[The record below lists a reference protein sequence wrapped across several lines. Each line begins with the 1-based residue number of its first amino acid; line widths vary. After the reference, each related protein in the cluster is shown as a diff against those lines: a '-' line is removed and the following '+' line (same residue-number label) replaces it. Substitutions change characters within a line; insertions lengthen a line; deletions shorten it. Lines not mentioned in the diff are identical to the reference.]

1 MASPNEDTIAIKM
14 SESPPK
20 KNNSPSSINDVKSP
34 ENNDIINKDNN
45 NESDTVLDT
54 TDIEAEPD
62 NLHYLDTQSIK
73 PFKSETVELIRLF
86 RSITS
91 LTPIQIRVI
100 ELRYLAL
107 LKSYSQRIVYIDFF
121 HHFTRS
127 FVSLGSVIV
136 PALLSIQSPTSPTSL
151 GLYWTT
157 WLISLLVTSFH
168 NLVTIFR
175 FDKKYFAIHNT
186 YERLQT
192 EGWSY
197 LQLSGRYSGNHPPL
211 SPVIPTHKNQFQLF
225 VHTIEKV
232 QMRQISDEYNGRTD
246 DKQQQPQQNPTN
258 AKAQTNAITDLSPL
272 DSLTSPPVKKI
283 TQPYVGRNGKFRFK

>member
-1 MASPNEDTIAIKM
+1 MASPNEDTIAIKV
-14 SESPPK
+14 SESPP
-20 KNNSPSSINDVKSP
+20 NNASPAASNNDIKSP
-34 ENNDIINKDNN
+34 ENNDITNKEDADEVDSAFNGN
-45 NESDTVLDT
+45 AA
-54 TDIEAEPD
+54 DIPAEPD
-62 NLHYLDTQSIK
+62 NLHDLDTQTIT
-73 PFKSETVELIRLF
+73 PFKSETEELVRLF
-86 RSITS
+86 RSIST

-100 ELRYLAL
+100 ELRYLSL
-107 LKSYSQRIVYIDFF
+107 LRAYATRIIYVDFF

-136 PALLSIQSPTSPTSL
+136 PALLSIQSPTSPSSV

-175 FDKKYFAIHNT
+175 FDKKFFAIHNT

-197 LQLSGRYSGNHPPL
+197 IQLSGRYSGHRPSSPP
-211 SPVIPTHKNQFQLF
+211 VVPTHKNQFQLF

-232 QMRQISDEYNGRTD
+232 QMRQITDEYNGRAD
-246 DKQQQPQQNPTN
+246 EKQQQPNAAIDKQPTN
-258 AKAQTNAITDLSPL
+258 TITDLSPL
-272 DSLTSPPVKKI
+272 DTLTTPPVKK
-283 TQPYVGRNGKFRFK
+283 

>member
-14 SESPPK
+14 TESPPK
-20 KNNSPSSINDVKSP
+20 NTSPSSNNSSPPYNDGIKSP
-34 ENNDIINKDNN
+34 ENNDITNKDND
-45 NESDTVLDT
+45 SDTVVDVDN
-54 TDIEAEPD
+54 TDITEEPD

-73 PFKSETVELIRLF
+73 PFKSETDELIRLF

-100 ELRYLAL
+100 ELRYLSL
-107 LKSYSQRIVYIDFF
+107 LKTYSSRIIYIDFF

-136 PALLSIQSPTSPTSL
+136 PALLSIQSPTSPSSV

-186 YERLQT
+186 YEKLQT

-197 LQLSGRYSGNHPPL
+197 LQLSGRYSGHHPPL
-211 SPVIPTHKNQFQLF
+211 PPVIPTHKNQFQLF

-232 QMRQISDEYNGRTD
+232 QMRQITDEYNGHTD
-246 DKQQQPQQNPTN
+246 DKQQQQQQQNPTSTKVQIN
-258 AKAQTNAITDLSPL
+258 TITDPSPP
-272 DSLTSPPVKKI
+272 DSLTSPPVKK
-283 TQPYVGRNGKFRFK
+283 

>member
-1 MASPNEDTIAIKM
+1 MASPNEDTIAIEM

-20 KNNSPSSINDVKSP
+20 NGSPPPNNNSPSYNDETKPP
-34 ENNDIINKDNN
+34 ETNDIVNKDDS
-45 NESDTVLDT
+45 ESILDV
-54 TDIEAEPD
+54 DNSNISVEKD

-73 PFKSETVELIRLF
+73 PFKSETEELIRLF

-100 ELRYLAL
+100 ELRYLTL
-107 LKSYSQRIVYIDFF
+107 LKTYSTRIIYIDFF

-197 LQLSGRYSGNHPPL
+197 LQLSGRYSGHHPSQPSL
-211 SPVIPTHKNQFQLF
+211 PSVIPTHKNQFQLF

-232 QMRQISDEYNGRTD
+232 QMRQITDEYNGRTD
-246 DKQQQPQQNPTN
+246 DKQLQQQNPTV
-258 AKAQTNAITDLSPL
+258 AKPEITSTDLSPL
-272 DSLTSPPVKKI
+272 DSLTSPPVKK
-283 TQPYVGRNGKFRFK
+283 

>member
-1 MASPNEDTIAIKM
+1 MASASPSNDDTIAIKV
-14 SESPPK
+14 SESPP
-20 KNNSPSSINDVKSP
+20 NNPSPAAS
-34 ENNDIINKDNN
+34 NNDIKSPAN
-45 NESDTVLDT
+45 NEITNKENADEVDSTFNDIT
-54 TDIEAEPD
+54 TDTPAEPD
-62 NLHYLDTQSIK
+62 NLNYLDTK
-73 PFKSETVELIRLF
+73 PITPLKSEPEELIRLF
-86 RSITS
+86 RSIST

-100 ELRYLAL
+100 ELRYLSL
-107 LKSYSQRIVYIDFF
+107 LRAYATRIVYVDFF

-136 PALLSIQSPTSPTSL
+136 PALLSIQSPTSPSSV

-175 FDKKYFAIHNT
+175 FDKKFFAIHNT

-197 LQLSGRYSGNHPPL
+197 LQLSGRYSGHRPLAPPI
-211 SPVIPTHKNQFQLF
+211 IPTHKNQFQLF

-232 QMRQISDEYNGRTD
+232 QMRQITDEYNGRTD
-246 DKQQQPQQNPTN
+246 DKQQQTNTAIDNKPTN
-258 AKAQTNAITDLSPL
+258 TVTDLSPL
-272 DSLTSPPVKKI
+272 DTLTSPPVKK
-283 TQPYVGRNGKFRFK
+283 